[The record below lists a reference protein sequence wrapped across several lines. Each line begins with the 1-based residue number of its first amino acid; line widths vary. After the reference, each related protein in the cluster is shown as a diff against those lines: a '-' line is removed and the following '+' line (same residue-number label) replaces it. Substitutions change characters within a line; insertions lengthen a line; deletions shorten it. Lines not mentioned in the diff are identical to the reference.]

1 MLIQSDDDWKAQAQR
16 EKEKLAEKARAQAA
30 EKEAKAAAAAKPASS
45 GALPQQQ
52 GRGVDASSF
61 NGLLQSLATQS
72 LMMMGAIADPRS
84 GRTMQDLGY
93 AKALLDSVVMLEEKT
108 KGNLTADEANAL
120 ASTLYE
126 LRDTYVRAAWAA
138 RSTAPQQAA

>member
-16 EKEKLAEKARAQAA
+16 EKEKLAEKAKADAA
-30 EKEAKAAAAAKPASS
+30 AKEAAAKPAP
-45 GALPQQQ
+45 AAHMPQRGRQQ
-52 GRGVDASSF
+52 DAASF

-93 AKALLDSVVMLEEKT
+93 AKALLDSIVMLEEKT
-108 KGNLTADEANAL
+108 KGNLSTEEENAL
-120 ASTLYE
+120 GSTLYE
-126 LRDTYVRAAWAA
+126 LRDTYVRAAWMA
-138 RSTAPQQAA
+138 RSTAVAA

>member
-16 EKEKLAEKARAQAA
+16 EKDKLAEKSKADAA
-30 EKEAKAAAAAKPASS
+30 AKEAAAKPAP
-45 GALPQQQ
+45 AAAHVPQR
-52 GRGVDASSF
+52 GRVDAASF

-93 AKALLDSVVMLEEKT
+93 AKALLDSIVMLEEKT
-108 KGNLTADEANAL
+108 KGNLTQEEENAL
-120 ASTLYE
+120 GSTLYE
-126 LRDTYVRAAWAA
+126 LRDTYVRAAWMG
-138 RSTAPQQAA
+138 RSTAVAA